1 MAQTPVTHD
10 RESGLFRGT
19 MIQVVKLAMRS
30 VQELGWKIDQVNEN
44 LGLVNF
50 TTGMTW
56 GSFSG
61 VSGTLNI
68 EEDAN
73 GGFEVTG
80 TGKQNVSGGQ
90 LIALNIGNE
99 AQGKAN
105 KVINKMKELAGPS

>member
-1 MAQTPVTHD
+1 MSQFPVGYD
-10 RESGLFRGT
+10 PQKDVFRGN
-19 MIQVVKLAMRS
+19 MIQVVKLAMRA

-68 EEDAN
+68 EEGAS
-73 GGFEVTG
+73 GEFRITG
-80 TGKQNVSGGQ
+80 TGKQNLAGGQ
-90 LIALNIGNE
+90 LIAFNLGNE
-99 AQGKAN
+99 AQGKAQ
-105 KVINKMKELAGPS
+105 KVIHKMKELAAAH

>member
-1 MAQTPVTHD
+1 MSQTLVGYD
-10 RESGLFRGT
+10 RQKDVFRGT
-19 MIQVVKLAMRS
+19 MIQVVKLAMRA

-68 EEDAN
+68 EEGAS
-73 GGFEVTG
+73 GEFRITG
-80 TGKQNVSGGQ
+80 TGKQNLAGGQ
-90 LIALNIGNE
+90 LIAFNLGNE
-99 AQGKAN
+99 AQGKAQ
-105 KVINKMKELAGPS
+105 KVIHKMRELAAAP